1 MSMTGLTDN
10 EKRVAELIVQGV
22 TVTDIAKIIGV
33 SRPTIY
39 DWLKHEQLKATIA
52 ELTTDIKN
60 NAEKKLN
67 AKVDTYVG
75 ELEKIA
81 LTGKSEK
88 NKLDALQ
95 YILNRIFGTP
105 TTKTAD
111 VTEEE
116 NKKENPEE
124 LKEEFNRFRIRNK
137 AV

>member
-1 MSMTGLTDN
+1 MSMTGLTDK
-10 EKRVAELIVQGV
+10 EKKVAQLIVEGV
-22 TVTDIAKIIGV
+22 NITQIAKIVGV

-39 DWLKHEQLKATIA
+39 DWLKHEELKATIA
-52 ELTTDIKN
+52 ELTTEIKN
-60 NAEKKLN
+60 AAEKKIN
-67 AKVDTYVG
+67 SNVDLYVS